1 MKFIIRVVGILMLT
15 LVYASVAYTQDTLRL
30 TMNEADQIFLKNNLE
45 LLAGQLNVSAQ
56 KAAEVQAKLYPNPV
70 ISGELNAWDPQ
81 NQKWLHAGATGQ
93 KVLSAEQLIVMG
105 GKRRNEIELAR
116 KNTTVASL
124 ELEDLLRSLTQQL
137 HTSLYSVYFDNRTL
151 HKFDA
156 QLQLL
161 DTIIAGY
168 EVQAAKGNIAAREV
182 VRLKSVYLNL
192 NNDKTSLLRD
202 LIAEQEKLKQ
212 LLRTNA
218 TVVLR
223 FDADSLTSFSRLP
236 GRDSLIEAALA
247 NRPDRKIAGMSADIA
262 ALNIKYQKSLAV
274 PDLTLGGAYDQAGGA
289 FANQINLTLSMGLPL
304 WHRNQG
310 NIRMARVQ
318 ADKATVLQD
327 ISKNA
332 VTAEVASAYDNMQR
346 SLTEYQQSQHMYNSD
361 FREVLNGITDNF
373 LKRNI
378 SIVEFVDFFESYN
391 ESIAALNRIRKQ
403 LALCAEEVNYAT
415 AARIYP

>member
-1 MKFIIRVVGILMLT
+1 MKFLSRVVGMLLLT
-15 LVYASVAYTQDTLRL
+15 YVYAPVAYTQDTLRL

-81 NQKWLHAGATGQ
+81 HQKYFNAGATGQ
-93 KVLSAEQLIVMG
+93 KALSASQLIIMG
-105 GKRRNEIELAR
+105 GKRQNEIELAK
-116 KNTTVASL
+116 KNTTIASL

-192 NNDKTSLLRD
+192 NNDKTALLRD
-202 LIAEQEKLKQ
+202 MNTEQETLKQ

-223 FDADSLTSFSRLP
+223 FDADSLTSFVRLP
-236 GRDSLIEAALA
+236 RRDSLIDAALA

-274 PDLTLGGAYDQAGGA
+274 PDLSLGGAYDQAGGA
-289 FANQINLTLSMGLPL
+289 FSNQINLTLSMGLPL

-346 SLTEYQQSQHMYNSD
+346 SLTEYTQSQRMYNSD
-361 FREVLNGITDNF
+361 FREVFNGITDNF

>member
-1 MKFIIRVVGILMLT
+1 MKFILRVVGMLMLT

-30 TMNEADQIFLKNNLE
+30 TMDEADQIFLKNNLE

-81 NQKWLHAGATGQ
+81 NKQWFHTGVTGQ
-93 KVLSAEQLIVMG
+93 KALSAEQLIVMG

-116 KNTTVASL
+116 KNTDVASL

-137 HTSLYSVYFDNRTL
+137 HTSLYSVYFDTRTL
-151 HKFDA
+151 YKFDA

-168 EVQAAKGNIAAREV
+168 EAQAAKGNIAAREL

-202 LIAEQEKLKQ
+202 MIAEQEKLKQ
-212 LLRTNA
+212 LLRTKA

-223 FDADSLTSFSRLP
+223 FDTDSLTSFSRLP
-236 GRDSLIEAALA
+236 ARDSLIEAALA
-247 NRPDRKIAGMSADIA
+247 NRPDRKIAAMSADIA
-262 ALNIKYQKSLAV
+262 ALNIRYQKSLAV

-318 ADKATVLQD
+318 AHKATVLQD

-332 VTAEVASAYDNMQR
+332 VTAEVAAAYDNMQR
-346 SLTEYQQSQHMYNSD
+346 SLTEYTQSQRIYNSV
-361 FREVLNGITDNF
+361 FREVFNGITDNF

-391 ESIAALNRIRKQ
+391 ESIAALNRVRKQ